1 MKKLLLLLT
10 IVGIQQAYAQIP
22 EDAIRYSWYPHNGTA
37 RNMATGGVMG
47 SLGGD
52 LTALYVNPAGIG
64 FFRTGEIVLTPGF
77 RLNNNQLNFRENP
90 SEDKKNLFGFGP
102 SGYIQGYTRRHEPK
116 NSYAFAI
123 GINQT
128 ASFNNYY
135 HYGALNN
142 YRSFSEQFAEE
153 FAKSGQSIDNVL
165 NTQSVMP
172 YTAAPALYTYLI
184 DTVTVNGIRQ
194 VRGAPERILD
204 AGGALRQ
211 DITKRTR
218 GGIYEISAGYA
229 ENMGDKWFWGASLGI
244 PIVYYN
250 SHTVLTESDTSANRL
265 NGFNTATYT
274 DDFKTT
280 GAGINIRLGGI
291 YRPSEHIRL
300 GLAIQTPTFMFL
312 NDKHN
317 SYLYAQIENDTGK
330 LITNEVSSNLF
341 TNGSP
346 GENRYYQNAPW
357 KAVIS
362 ASYVFREVENV
373 KRQRAFIS
381 ADIEY
386 VNHRGSRFNS
396 YAEEPTE
403 DEKNYY
409 KALNR
414 VVRDEFK
421 GTFNFRLGGEI
432 KFNTIMARLGAAYYG
447 NPYKDKDLKANRLL
461 LSGGLGYR
469 NKGFFIDLTYVHQVS
484 KDVNFPY
491 RLEDRA
497 NTFATIKQTQGN
509 LVASVGF
516 KF

>member
-1 MKKLLLLLT
+1 
-10 IVGIQQAYAQIP
+10 
-22 EDAIRYSWYPHNGTA
+22 
-37 RNMATGGVMG
+37 
-47 SLGGD
+47 
-52 LTALYVNPAGIG
+52 
-64 FFRTGEIVLTPGF
+64 
-77 RLNNNQLNFRENP
+77 
-90 SEDKKNLFGFGP
+90 
-102 SGYIQGYTRRHEPK
+102 
-116 NSYAFAI
+116 
-123 GINQT
+123 
-128 ASFNNYY
+128 
-135 HYGALNN
+135 
-142 YRSFSEQFAEE
+142 
-153 FAKSGQSIDNVL
+153 
-165 NTQSVMP
+165 
-172 YTAAPALYTYLI
+172 
-184 DTVTVNGIRQ
+184 
-194 VRGAPERILD
+194 
-204 AGGALRQ
+204 
-211 DITKRTR
+211 
-218 GGIYEISAGYA
+218 
-229 ENMGDKWFWGASLGI
+229 I

-250 SHTVLTESDTSANRL
+250 SHTVLTESDTSASRL

-274 DDFKTT
+274 DDFKTS
-280 GAGINIRLGGI
+280 GAGINVRLGGI
-291 YRPSEHIRL
+291 YRPTEYIRL

-317 SYLYAQIENDTGK
+317 SYLYTQIENDTGK

-346 GENRYYQNAPW
+346 GENKYYQNAPW

-403 DEKNYY
+403 EEKNYY
-409 KALNR
+409 KALNQ
-414 VVRDEFK
+414 VVKNEFK
-421 GTFNFRLGGEI
+421 GTFNFRIGGEI

-447 NPYKDKDLKANRLL
+447 NPYKDKDLKANRVL

-469 NKGFFIDLTYVHQVS
+469 NKGFFVDLTYVHQVS

-497 NTFATIKQTQGN
+497 NTFASIKQTQGN